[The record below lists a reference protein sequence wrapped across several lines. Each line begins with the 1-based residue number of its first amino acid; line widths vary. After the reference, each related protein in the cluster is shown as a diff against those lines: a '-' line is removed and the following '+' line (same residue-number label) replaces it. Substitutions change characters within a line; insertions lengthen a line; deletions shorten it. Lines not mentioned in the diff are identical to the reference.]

1 MAILKADKIEPMLNS
16 PASSRKFFK
25 SPSLKSQLIG
35 MGADLDP
42 VNSTTNFMPAGS
54 NAFLTQNASM
64 KSNDLKSLRGR
75 KASHAPQLP
84 QLDYVNRQEE
94 QSRYDKGQGKGK
106 MAQSTKN
113 IDQKHITLTGD
124 PSVAQVGFADDN
136 QHIGEDFA
144 KMHMEAS
151 M

>member
-1 MAILKADKIEPMLNS
+1 
-16 PASSRKFFK
+16 
-25 SPSLKSQLIG
+25 

-94 QSRYDKGQGKGK
+94 QSSRYDKGKGNK
-106 MAQSTKN
+106 AKNAQSTKN
-113 IDQKHITLTGD
+113 IDQKHISLTQD
-124 PSVAQVGFADDN
+124 PSVAQVGLGDDN
-136 QHIGEDFA
+136 LHIGQDFA